1 MPQEKSNIKM
11 LPPPEPM
18 SRFFGFHLDLSLH
31 VTPSRKKKM
40 STAPSLSTQA
50 RFSPE
55 NLHNTK
61 QYTATSD
68 PWQLHQRGRCCRQRE
83 LPRVHTAPTWPPACW
98 SGMMGLI
105 VARGGDP
112 RGRPN
117 GPDGSADGQVPQI
130 RRCDRPG
137 EEPMAAGGGDP
148 NNWPKA
154 MTARADSGPPAC
166 SIAETPCSDA
176 SPSSDGG
183 GTARSQR
190 RREAATREA
199 PESRKAWIRAK
210 GRRIW

>member
-1 MPQEKSNIKM
+1 MLRLQERKM
-11 LPPPEPM
+11 
-18 SRFFGFHLDLSLH
+18 
-31 VTPSRKKKM
+31 M

-55 NLHNTK
+55 NLHTTK

-68 PWQLHQRGRCCRQRE
+68 PWQLHQRGRSCRQRE

-98 SGMMGLI
+98 SGMMGLM

-117 GPDGSADGQVPQI
+117 GPDGSADGSA
-130 RRCDRPG
+130 
-137 EEPMAAGGGDP
+137 ELMAGGGGDP
-148 NNWPKA
+148 NNRPKA
-154 MTARADSGPPAC
+154 TAARAGSGPPAC
-166 SIAETPCSDA
+166 SIAETPCNDA
-176 SPSSDGG
+176 SSSSDGG

-190 RREAATREA
+190 RREAAMREA